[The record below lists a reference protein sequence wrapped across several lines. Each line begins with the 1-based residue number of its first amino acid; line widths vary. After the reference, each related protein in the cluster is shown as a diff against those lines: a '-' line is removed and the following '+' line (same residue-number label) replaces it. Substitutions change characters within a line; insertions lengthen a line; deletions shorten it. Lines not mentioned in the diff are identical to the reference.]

1 MKIAE
6 SPNLLVNEHETE
18 EEKEKKRKKDKQ
30 EILDRIY
37 ENWIAKVHIY
47 IYIYDRM
54 KVDFH
59 GVDVRLI
66 IYALSGVDGLMV
78 IKEGVLRVA
87 HMHFHGQRGC
97 AFLRAKPV

>member
-1 MKIAE
+1 
-6 SPNLLVNEHETE
+6 
-18 EEKEKKRKKDKQ
+18 
-30 EILDRIY
+30 
-37 ENWIAKVHIY
+37 
-47 IYIYDRM
+47 M

-97 AFLRAKPV
+97 AFLRAEPVWNIAPNYKLYFILGTKFIFENYPKVLIGWILRFKVFRYMYQEKNI